1 MNSKKLISVVVPV
14 FNEVEMLDEVYSR
27 TTDVLKSLTEYDYE
41 IVFFDDGST
50 DGSREKEEELCDK
63 DERVKA
69 VFYSRNFGYSKN
81 IYYSVREAK
90 GDCTIILHADL
101 QNPPEL
107 IPEFVEKWE
116 KGSDIVLGVKNKSR
130 ENPFVYLMRS
140 FFYFLVRAVFGVK
153 LIPHATE
160 FELFDKCFTDVLKKT
175 AIPRPFLR
183 EIILE
188 YGRRFD
194 YVYYTQ
200 DKRKKGK
207 SKFNISRYYD
217 FAICGIANM
226 ATKLPRRMLVFSGL
240 CFIAALAETL
250 FNYIPDYLH
259 GYVYS
264 LTNGLV
270 LRGTLMI
277 AIIILG
283 FLSIMLEFIVHIIAT
298 VNQKPIVVE
307 ERRINY

>member
-1 MNSKKLISVVVPV
+1 MADKKLISIVVPV
-14 FNEVEMLDEVYSR
+14 YNEEAMIDEVYER
-27 TTDVLKSLTEYDYE
+27 TTAVMKTLGDYDYE

-50 DGSREKEEELCDK
+50 DGSRAAVEKLCEE
-63 DERVKA
+63 DEHIKA

-81 IYYSVREAK
+81 IYYSVRESK
-90 GDCTIILHADL
+90 GDCTIILHSDL

-107 IPEFVEKWE
+107 IPEFIEKWE

-130 ENPFVYLMRS
+130 ENPFMYFMRS
-140 FFYFLVRAVFGVK
+140 FFYFVVRAVFGVK
-153 LIPHATE
+153 LVPHATE
-160 FELFDKCFTDVLKKT
+160 FELFDKCFTDVLKHT
-175 AIPRPFLR
+175 AVPRPFLR
-183 EIILE
+183 ELILE
-188 YGRRFD
+188 YGRHFD

-207 SKFNISRYYD
+207 SKFNVSKYYD

-240 CFIAALAETL
+240 CLLAALAELL
-250 FNYIPDYLH
+250 FNYFPDYAH
-259 GYVYS
+259 GYVNNF
-264 LTNGLV
+264 TNGLV
-270 LRGTLMI
+270 MRGTLMI

-283 FLSIMLEFIVHIIAT
+283 FLSIMLEFIVHVIAT

-307 ERRINY
+307 EKRINY

>member
-1 MNSKKLISVVVPV
+1 MDNKKLISVVVPV
-14 FNEVEMLDEVYSR
+14 YNEEGMLFEVYER
-27 TTDVLKSLTEYDYE
+27 TTAVLQGLTEYDYE

-50 DGSREKEEELCDK
+50 DSSREQIEKLTEK
-63 DERVKA
+63 DEHIKA

-81 IYYSVREAK
+81 IYYSVRESK
-90 GDCTIILHADL
+90 GDCTIILHSDL

-130 ENPFVYLMRS
+130 ENPFMYLMRS
-140 FFYFLVRAVFGVK
+140 LFYFIVNAVFGVK
-153 LIPHATE
+153 LVPHATE
-160 FELFDKCFTDVLKKT
+160 FELFDKTFTDVLKRT
-175 AIPRPFLR
+175 HVPRPFLR
-183 EIILE
+183 ELILE
-188 YGRRFD
+188 YGRHFD

-207 SKFNISRYYD
+207 SKFNVSKYYD

-240 CFIAALAETL
+240 CFIAALAEL
-250 FNYIPDYLH
+250 IFNYIPDYLH
-259 GYVYS
+259 GYVHS
-264 LTNGLV
+264 LTDGLV
-270 LRGTLMI
+270 FRGTLFV
-277 AIIILG
+277 AIIVLG

>member
-1 MNSKKLISVVVPV
+1 MDDKKLISIVVPV
-14 FNEVEMLDEVYSR
+14 YNEEAMIDEVYER
-27 TTDVLKSLTEYDYE
+27 TTAVMEKLTAYNYE

-50 DGSREKEEELCDK
+50 DGSRDLVEKLCEK
-63 DERVKA
+63 DEHIKA

-81 IYYSVREAK
+81 IYYSVRESK
-90 GDCTIILHADL
+90 GDCTIILHSDL

-107 IPEFVEKWE
+107 IPEFIEKWE

-130 ENPFVYLMRS
+130 ENPFMYLMRS
-140 FFYFLVRAVFGVK
+140 FFYFIVRAVFGVK
-153 LIPHATE
+153 LVPHATE

-175 AIPRPFLR
+175 AVPRPFLR

-188 YGRRFD
+188 YGRHFD

-207 SKFNISRYYD
+207 SKFNVSKYYD

-240 CFIAALAETL
+240 CLLAAIAETV
-250 FNYIPDYLH
+250 FNYIPDYVH
-259 GYVYS
+259 GVVNNF
-264 LTNGLV
+264 TNGLV
-270 LRGTLMI
+270 MRGTLMI

-283 FLSIMLEFIVHIIAT
+283 FLSIMLEFIVHVIAT

-307 ERRINY
+307 EKRINY

>member
-1 MNSKKLISVVVPV
+1 MAEKKLISIVVPV
-14 FNEVEMLDEVYSR
+14 FNEEEMIAEVYSR
-27 TTDVLKSLTEYDYE
+27 TTAVMETLTEYEYE

-50 DGSREKEEELCDK
+50 DGSREKIEELCAK
-63 DERVKA
+63 DSRIKA

-81 IYYSVREAK
+81 VYYSVREAK
-90 GDCTIILHADL
+90 GDCTVILHSDL

-107 IPEFVEKWE
+107 IPEFIEKWE
-116 KGSDIVLGVKNKSR
+116 KGNDIVLGVKPKSR
-130 ENPFVYLMRS
+130 ENPLMYLMRS
-140 FFYFLVRAVFGVK
+140 FFYFIVRAVFGVK
-153 LIPHATE
+153 LVPHATE
-160 FELFDKCFTDVLKKT
+160 FELFDKSFTDVLKKT
-175 AIPRPFLR
+175 QVPRPFLR
-183 EIILE
+183 ELILE
-188 YGRRFD
+188 YGRRYD

-207 SKFNISRYYD
+207 SKFNVSKYYD

-240 CFIAALAETL
+240 CLIAALAEL
-250 FNYIPDYLH
+250 IFNFIPDYVH
-259 GYVYS
+259 GWVVS

-270 LRGTLMI
+270 LRGTLII

-307 ERRINY
+307 EKRINY

>member
-1 MNSKKLISVVVPV
+1 MDNKKLISVVVPV
-14 FNEVEMLDEVYSR
+14 YNEEGMLFEVYER
-27 TTDVLKSLTEYDYE
+27 TTAVLQGLTEYDYE

-50 DGSREKEEELCDK
+50 DSSREQIEKLTEK
-63 DERVKA
+63 DEHIKA

-81 IYYSVREAK
+81 IYYSVRESK
-90 GDCTIILHADL
+90 GDCTIILHSDL

-130 ENPFVYLMRS
+130 ENPFMYLMRS
-140 FFYFLVRAVFGVK
+140 LFYFIVNAVFGVK
-153 LIPHATE
+153 LVPHATE
-160 FELFDKCFTDVLKKT
+160 FELFDKTFTDVLKRT
-175 AIPRPFLR
+175 HVPRP
-183 EIILE
+183 
-188 YGRRFD
+188 
-194 YVYYTQ
+194 YYTQ

-207 SKFNISRYYD
+207 SKFNISKYYD

-226 ATKLPRRMLVFSGL
+226 ATKLPRRMLVISGL
-240 CFIAALAETL
+240 CFIAALGEL
-250 FNYIPDYLH
+250 IFNYIPDYLH
-259 GYVYS
+259 GYVHS
-264 LTNGLV
+264 LTDGLV
-270 LRGTLMI
+270 FRGTLFV
-277 AIIILG
+277 AIIVLG